1 MSEQIPPTANTHE
14 QNATYQSN
22 SEAQLAKEIAS
33 DEWSRVS
40 PIAILYF
47 FIKSLF
53 FIVNNILIYTLP
65 IFAFNFAK
73 VKENIFLIGAGTL
86 ALASILLIA
95 SVLRYLFYFYRLS
108 ADRVEIKQGLVQ
120 KSHMDLPF
128 GKIQNVKIIQPF
140 YYRFS
145 DFAII
150 ELDTAGS
157 AQKEANIVAIR
168 LPLAES
174 FKRKVQSVVQ
184 DSSADQTSQH
194 DSINASTEATH
205 SQEIILNQRSIK
217 DLIIHG
223 ITNNRV
229 WIFLGFLAPFY
240 NAIAENIG
248 NVLTVVGFDIA
259 SYLNYQSLSIG
270 VFLLHV
276 FSLVMLVM
284 LVIVSFSI
292 VGAIFVFYDYRLSK
306 SEQRYIRRSGLL
318 TKHEVS
324 MKVSRIQRAV
334 QQQDWLDILIGRV
347 NLGFEQ
353 NSAGVPGAN
362 QASQINSASKLIV
375 PSVTPEEADELTGDV
390 FEVAALSKISYE
402 RISPRYIMRL
412 LLYPGLLVFFI
423 PMIFGL
429 IGLTN
434 ENSNSVIIILG
445 LVAIFIFIA
454 LACVLRWY
462 RWGYASDENYVYVR
476 KGFFGRDFI
485 VFPISKIQ
493 QTKFNQT
500 PLMRRSKLATAK
512 FVLASGGIMVPY
524 LPESKVTKIIDD
536 ALLLCAR
543 DKPAWM

>member
-1 MSEQIPPTANTHE
+1 MSEQISS
-14 QNATYQSN
+14 ATDAQERKA

-33 DEWSRVS
+33 DEWCRVS

-53 FIVNNILIYTLP
+53 FFINNFLIYSLP
-65 IFAFNFAK
+65 IFAFNFQKAK
-73 VKENIFLIGAGTL
+73 DNILLLAAGSLVLTAIFLIGA
-86 ALASILLIA
+86 
-95 SVLRYLFYFYRLS
+95 VLRYLFYFYRLS
-108 ADRVEIKQGLVQ
+108 ADRVEIKQGVLQ
-120 KSHMDLPF
+120 KSHLDLPF

-174 FKRKVQSVVQ
+174 FKSKVQSLVRTSTSTDTAAHEHADPGVVS
-184 DSSADQTSQH
+184 D
-194 DSINASTEATH
+194 E
-205 SQEIILNQRSIK
+205 SQEIILNKRSIQ

-240 NAIAENIG
+240 NAIAENTGDILAVIG
-248 NVLTVVGFDIA
+248 LDIA
-259 SYLNYQSLSIG
+259 SYLNYESLSIG
-270 VFLLHV
+270 IFLLHV

-284 LVIVSFSI
+284 LVIIAFSI

-306 SEQRYIRRSGLL
+306 REYRYIRRSGLF

-324 MKVSRIQRAV
+324 MKMSRIQRAV
-334 QQQDWLDILIGRV
+334 QRQDWLDVLIGRV
-347 NLGFEQ
+347 NLSFEQ
-353 NSAGVPGAN
+353 NSAGVVNTN
-362 QASQINSASKLIV
+362 QSNQINSASKLIV
-375 PSVTPEEADELTGDV
+375 PSVTPQEADELTADV
-390 FEVAALSKISYE
+390 FDVKALSQMPYE
-402 RISPRYIMRL
+402 RISPRYIIRL
-412 LLYPGLLVFFI
+412 LLFPGLLLFFI
-423 PMIFGL
+423 PLLFG
-429 IGLTN
+429 
-434 ENSNSVIIILG
+434 SIILSNDASNAISVALG
-445 LVAIFIFIA
+445 LAGA
-454 LACVLRWY
+454 LLLITCACTLRWY
-462 RWGYASDENYVYVR
+462 RWGYTFDQQYVYLK

-493 QTKFNQT
+493 QTKFTQT
-500 PLMRRSKLATAK
+500 PFMRKADLATVK
-512 FVLASGGIMVPY
+512 FVLASGGVMVPY
-524 LPESKVTKIIDD
+524 LEKSKVTAVIDA
-536 ALLLCAR
+536 ALEVCAR

>member
-1 MSEQIPPTANTHE
+1 MSEQRTP
-14 QNATYQSN
+14 ATDTEEYKG
-22 SEAQLAKEIAS
+22 SEAQLAKEIAN

-53 FIVNNILIYTLP
+53 FIVNNFLIYSLP
-65 IFAFNFAK
+65 IFAFNFQKA
-73 VKENIFLIGAGTL
+73 KEN
-86 ALASILLIA
+86 ILLIA
-95 SVLRYLFYFYRLS
+95 AGALVLATILLIAAVLRYLFYFYRLS
-108 ADRVEIKQGLVQ
+108 ADRVEIKQGVLQ
-120 KSHMDLPF
+120 KSHLDLPF

-184 DSSADQTSQH
+184 RD
-194 DSINASTEATH
+194 ASTQAAAHQAEKTTANH
-205 SQEIILNQRSIK
+205 DESHEIILNKRSIK

-248 NVLTVVGFDIA
+248 DILAVVGFDIA
-259 SYLNYQSLSIG
+259 SYLNYESLSIG

-284 LVIVSFSI
+284 LVIIAFSI

-306 SEQRYIRRSGLL
+306 SEHRYIRRSGLF

-324 MKVSRIQRAV
+324 MKMSRIQRAV
-334 QQQDWLDILIGRV
+334 QQQDWLDIIIGRV
-347 NLGFEQ
+347 NLSFEQ
-353 NSAGVPGAN
+353 NSAGVVNAN
-362 QASQINSASKLIV
+362 QSSQINSASKLIV
-375 PSVTPEEADELTGDV
+375 PSVTPQEADELTADV
-390 FEVAALSKISYE
+390 FDVQALSQLSYE
-402 RISPRYIMRL
+402 RISPRYIIRL
-412 LLYPGLLVFFI
+412 LLYPGLLLFFI
-423 PMIFGL
+423 PLLLGGIILSNEESNPVFVAFGL
-429 IGLTN
+429 VGVLL
-434 ENSNSVIIILG
+434 IIS
-445 LVAIFIFIA
+445 

-462 RWGYASDENYVYVR
+462 RWGYASDLHYVYVR

-493 QTKFNQT
+493 QTKFTQT
-500 PLMRRSKLATAK
+500 PFMRKADLATVK

-524 LPESKVTKIIDD
+524 LAKSKVTMVIDN
-536 ALLLCAR
+536 ALELCAR

>member
-1 MSEQIPPTANTHE
+1 MSEQISS
-14 QNATYQSN
+14 ATDAQERKA

-33 DEWSRVS
+33 DEWCRVS

-53 FIVNNILIYTLP
+53 FFINNFLIYSLP
-65 IFAFNFAK
+65 IFAFNFQKAK
-73 VKENIFLIGAGTL
+73 DNILLLAAGSLVLTAIFLIGA
-86 ALASILLIA
+86 
-95 SVLRYLFYFYRLS
+95 VLRYLFYFYRLS
-108 ADRVEIKQGLVQ
+108 ADRVEIKQGVLQ
-120 KSHMDLPF
+120 KSHLDLPF

-174 FKRKVQSVVQ
+174 FKSKVQSLVRTSTSTDTAAHEHADPGVVS
-184 DSSADQTSQH
+184 D
-194 DSINASTEATH
+194 E
-205 SQEIILNQRSIK
+205 SQEIILNKRSIQ

-240 NAIAENIG
+240 NAIAENTGDILAVIG
-248 NVLTVVGFDIA
+248 LDIA
-259 SYLNYQSLSIG
+259 SYLNYESLSIG
-270 VFLLHV
+270 IFLLHV

-284 LVIVSFSI
+284 LVIIAFSI

-306 SEQRYIRRSGLL
+306 REYRYIRRSGLF

-324 MKVSRIQRAV
+324 MKMSRIQRAV
-334 QQQDWLDILIGRV
+334 QQQDWFDVLIGRV
-347 NLGFEQ
+347 NLSFEQ
-353 NSAGVPGAN
+353 NSAGVVNTN
-362 QASQINSASKLIV
+362 QSSQINSASKLIV
-375 PSVTPEEADELTGDV
+375 PSVTPQEADELTADV
-390 FEVAALSKISYE
+390 FDVKALSQMPYE
-402 RISPRYIMRL
+402 RISPRYIIRL
-412 LLYPGLLVFFI
+412 LLFPGLLLFFI
-423 PMIFGL
+423 PLLFG
-429 IGLTN
+429 
-434 ENSNSVIIILG
+434 SIILSNDASNAISVALG
-445 LVAIFIFIA
+445 LAGA
-454 LACVLRWY
+454 LLLITCACALRWY
-462 RWGYASDENYVYVR
+462 RWGYTFDQQYVYLK

-493 QTKFNQT
+493 QTKFTQT
-500 PLMRRSKLATAK
+500 PFMRKADLATVK
-512 FVLASGGIMVPY
+512 FVLASGGVMVPY
-524 LPESKVTKIIDD
+524 LEKSKVTAVIDA
-536 ALLLCAR
+536 ALEVCAR

>member
-65 IFAFNFAK
+65 IFAFNFTK
-73 VKENIFLIGAGTL
+73 VKENILLIGAGTL

-184 DSSADQTSQH
+184 DSPVGQTSQH

>member
-1 MSEQIPPTANTHE
+1 
-14 QNATYQSN
+14 
-22 SEAQLAKEIAS
+22 
-33 DEWSRVS
+33 
-40 PIAILYF
+40 
-47 FIKSLF
+47 
-53 FIVNNILIYTLP
+53 
-65 IFAFNFAK
+65 
-73 VKENIFLIGAGTL
+73 
-86 ALASILLIA
+86 
-95 SVLRYLFYFYRLS
+95 
-108 ADRVEIKQGLVQ
+108 
-120 KSHMDLPF
+120 MDLPF